1 MRTRAIVQHGPRR
14 LELCELAVP
23 EIDDDTALLRVE
35 ACGICGTDVEQYAGL
50 IPARFPLVPGH
61 EPVGVI
67 DRIGERASAR
77 WGVKVGD
84 RVAVENYL
92 PCAHCTPCLEGRY
105 PRCEG
110 RGGNFGYGHIGLAH
124 PPGIW
129 GAFSEYMHLDPASI
143 LHPLRP
149 DVPASVAT
157 LFNPLGAGYRWAIE
171 IGGVRPGHTVV
182 ILGAGQ
188 RGIAA
193 AIAARAAGAEHVIMT
208 GLSSDAHKLQLARR
222 LGVDDVLD
230 VETDDTFTRVFE
242 LTDGRCADVVIEVAS
257 SAPQPVIDAMHCA
270 KAGGTVVLAGLKGF
284 KPIPDFVS
292 DYVVIKELTVKG
304 VFAVTNRAYRWAV
317 GLLEAGTLP
326 LELLHTHDFALA
338 DTDLAIRTLAGE
350 ITGAH
355 PIHCSVVP
363 PGVTHGH
370 PSAGAAPNT
379 VR

>member
-1 MRTRAIVQHGPRR
+1 MRTRAIVQHGPGR
-14 LELCELAVP
+14 LELSELAVP
-23 EIDDDTALLRVE
+23 EIDDDSALLRVE

-77 WGVKVGD
+77 WGVKTGD

-110 RGGNFGYGHIGLAH
+110 REGNFGYGHIGLAH

-143 LHPLRP
+143 LHPLSP

-171 IGGVRPGHTVV
+171 
-182 ILGAGQ
+182 
-188 RGIAA
+188 IAA

-222 LGVDDVLD
+222 LGVDDVVD
-230 VETDDTFTRVFE
+230 VEADDTFTRVFE
-242 LTDGRCADVVIEVAS
+242 LTNGRCADVVIEVAA

-292 DYVVIKELTVKG
+292 DYVVTEELTVKG

-338 DTDLAIRTLAGE
+338 DTELAIRTLAGE
-350 ITGAH
+350 IAGEH

-363 PGVTHGH
+363 P
-370 PSAGAAPNT
+370 
-379 VR
+379 